1 MDLPELK
8 IPKTVEQGVE
18 YSLATIEIEERRDP
32 SRLKYLRV
40 SSFPFCG
47 TQWLLNFPKAAT
59 GKRSAS
65 FTGSFFTSVG
75 TTVHNSIQSIMDMSP
90 WLIQDWKC
98 FACGTLHQ
106 FCTKPKRCKKCKNE
120 ALQGREHEYKD
131 DILVGHLDGAMQLT
145 NDAIDILDY
154 KTTSVRKF
162 EEPGYLPDVGNVR
175 QIEAYAALK
184 REQGFN
190 VTGWTLIYIL
200 RNSAQRRYCTSTKF
214 YGHSFEEEYP
224 RILKRIA
231 RYKKD
236 FVCASTAQE
245 LSDVEDM
252 VSRRR
257 LRPDKEDT
265 NDLCQYC
272 QYKSLCVDNKKLT
285 PRIENSIK
293 VLVHRGMPK

>member
-18 YSLATIEIEERRDP
+18 YSLATIEIEEKRDP

-47 TQWLLNFPKAAT
+47 TQWLLNFPKATT
-59 GKRSAS
+59 GKRAET

-75 TTVHNSIQSIMDMSP
+75 TTVHNSIQAIMDRSP

-98 FACGTLHQ
+98 FACGNLHT

-131 DILVGHLDGAMQLT
+131 DILVGHLDGALLLSS
-145 NDAIDILDY
+145 DAIDILDY

-162 EEPGYLPDVGNVR
+162 ELPGYLPDMGNVR

-184 REQGFN
+184 KEQGFN

-200 RNSAQRRYCTSTKF
+200 RNSAQRKYCTSTKF
-214 YGHSFEEEYP
+214 YGHTFEEEYP

-236 FVCASTAQE
+236 FVTASTAQE

-265 NDLCQYC
+265 SNLCNYC
-272 QYKSLCVDNKKLT
+272 PYKSLCVDSEKLT
-285 PRIENSIK
+285 PRIENSIR
-293 VLVHRGMPK
+293 VLVHKGLPK